1 LQCSKI
7 EKELNATI
15 IHQVGFI
22 TVLYRPKADISEVQ

>member
-1 LQCSKI
+1 LR
-7 EKELNATI
+7 ATI

>member
-1 LQCSKI
+1 
-7 EKELNATI
+7 LNATI